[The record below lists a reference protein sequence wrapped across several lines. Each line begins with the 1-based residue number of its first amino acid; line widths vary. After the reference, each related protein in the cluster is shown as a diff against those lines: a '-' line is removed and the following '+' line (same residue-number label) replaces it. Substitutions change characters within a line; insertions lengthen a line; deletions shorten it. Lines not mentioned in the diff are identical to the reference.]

1 MKRLAFLLLS
11 VVLCASLN
19 AQEHLSFKNIPIEGN
34 ISDFISKL
42 KVQGFTLEESMSNGA
57 ILKGPFVG
65 YDNCTV
71 YVLCSKSSKT
81 VWKVVASLPS
91 QVSWSSTRS
100 RYEDFKETYTKKY
113 GKPSDSYEFFID
125 PYERGDGYE
134 LQAIK
139 LEKGYYTTYWELE
152 AGTIVVEIDALSN
165 SDGWVKLV
173 YEDAAGCAIQE
184 REKSQMISDEI

>member
-1 MKRLAFLLLS
+1 M
-11 VVLCASLN
+11 
-19 AQEHLSFKNIPIEGN
+19 
-34 ISDFISKL
+34 
-42 KVQGFTLEESMSNGA
+42 
-57 ILKGPFVG
+57 
-65 YDNCTV
+65 
-71 YVLCSKSSKT
+71 
-81 VWKVVASLPS
+81 PS